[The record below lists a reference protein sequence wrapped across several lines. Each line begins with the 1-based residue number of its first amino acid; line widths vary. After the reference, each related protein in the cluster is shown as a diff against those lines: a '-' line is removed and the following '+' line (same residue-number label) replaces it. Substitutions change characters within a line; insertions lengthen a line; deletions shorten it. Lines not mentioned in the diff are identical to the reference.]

1 MIINLNS
8 NMMKTVLNGYIS
20 SVIRKIENGF
30 NDVSTLTPDIEG
42 IPFQMNDWIQISGPL
57 FYSDEPKGDIIVTV
71 CINSYVADKDSIY
84 RRFGFSIDDSGVNKC
99 YKWEDMNRIADEVE
113 EMVIALV
120 GEETANAFVSDEVF
134 IEISNSKIEQ
144 KRAKA
149 ELDIQ
154 KQKRTNFI
162 IYLSLAILT
171 PILLLLLAWIMGE
184 I

>member
-1 MIINLNS
+1 
-8 NMMKTVLNGYIS
+8 
-20 SVIRKIENGF
+20 
-30 NDVSTLTPDIEG
+30 
-42 IPFQMNDWIQISGPL
+42 
-57 FYSDEPKGDIIVTV
+57 
-71 CINSYVADKDSIY
+71 
-84 RRFGFSIDDSGVNKC
+84 
-99 YKWEDMNRIADEVE
+99 MNRIADEVE
-113 EMVIALV
+113 EMVIVLV

-162 IYLSLAILT
+162 VYLSLAILT

>member
-1 MIINLNS
+1 
-8 NMMKTVLNGYIS
+8 
-20 SVIRKIENGF
+20 
-30 NDVSTLTPDIEG
+30 
-42 IPFQMNDWIQISGPL
+42 
-57 FYSDEPKGDIIVTV
+57 
-71 CINSYVADKDSIY
+71 
-84 RRFGFSIDDSGVNKC
+84 
-99 YKWEDMNRIADEVE
+99 MNRIADEVE
-113 EMVIALV
+113 EVVIALV

-134 IEISNSKIEQ
+134 IQISNSKIEQ

-162 IYLSLAILT
+162 VYLSLAILT